1 MVGDYCRAYRL
12 RHRITLKSI
21 ATDMRHLK
29 ALSAFEHNRSSNL
42 NHIAVYARLARQLG
56 DLDEFTNGLIKELE

>member
-1 MVGDYCRAYRL
+1 MVGDYCRSYRL

-42 NHIAVYARLARQLG
+42 KHIAVYVKLARQLN
-56 DLDEFTNGLIKELE
+56 DTEEFVNGLIKEL